1 VALGIARTAGL
12 KRESGD
18 IIAIDKKSF
27 VPVGT
32 KKDELDILSQF
43 DDLLAKSKSTP
54 DTIKVVELPALD
66 EFKVEPATAEPDVAA
81 LLAQAVHLYGQGQ
94 LTAALELLGRVL
106 VLAPDNTDALWLKV
120 GCLVR
125 IGGSEVEALR
135 ILMELRAVD
144 PDPQRQALRGQLLKV
159 IREGLVPKTV
169 LTVMLM
175 LTSGQTDKAIT
186 LTGKLSRLDPGCA
199 TYHSL
204 SAGAL
209 ATDERFDDALAAAD
223 DGLREARDD
232 DCEQLEDL
240 RMTILRRMAADK
252 MAGARD
258 LFLRGKDTRALAAL
272 GRLRPTLGEAPLFR
286 SFDGYMKR
294 LVGAGGGL
302 AAGRRSDSPDV
313 VPPGTPNEADAVFFF
328 LVGDLIAKGKTHFE
342 AGETAL
348 AVEVLRKAVGYCPG
362 FPYANFMLAVALYN
376 GAAQRIQSV
385 GPSEAEAALADIRAA
400 RDAAKIGL
408 NDPDMGGSAKALHDA
423 IEETLGDMQSGAND
437 ASLIN
442 PIVEEYERTMKKV
455 GDGIGSS
462 AQLREVDGGLK
473 QIERDLQA
481 VGGKLATEEGR
492 RAVAQLITQVRE
504 QLKQIKDVSG
514 SVETGDEL
522 GSLIALFNST
532 VARLQQDH
540 ISSLSERDTYVRL
553 FEVMRT
559 RVETLRG
566 KAKRTPAE
574 KTVKELLN
582 AIKGIEKQL
591 GKL

>member
-1 VALGIARTAGL
+1 MALGIARTAGL

-240 RMTILRRMAADK
+240 
-252 MAGARD
+252 
-258 LFLRGKDTRALAAL
+258 
-272 GRLRPTLGEAPLFR
+272 
-286 SFDGYMKR
+286 
-294 LVGAGGGL
+294 
-302 AAGRRSDSPDV
+302 
-313 VPPGTPNEADAVFFF
+313 
-328 LVGDLIAKGKTHFE
+328 
-342 AGETAL
+342 
-348 AVEVLRKAVGYCPG
+348 
-362 FPYANFMLAVALYN
+362 
-376 GAAQRIQSV
+376 
-385 GPSEAEAALADIRAA
+385 
-400 RDAAKIGL
+400 
-408 NDPDMGGSAKALHDA
+408 
-423 IEETLGDMQSGAND
+423 
-437 ASLIN
+437 SLI
-442 PIVEEYERTMKKV
+442 
-455 GDGIGSS
+455 
-462 AQLREVDGGLK
+462 
-473 QIERDLQA
+473 
-481 VGGKLATEEGR
+481 
-492 RAVAQLITQVRE
+492 
-504 QLKQIKDVSG
+504 
-514 SVETGDEL
+514 
-522 GSLIALFNST
+522 
-532 VARLQQDH
+532 H
-540 ISSLSERDTYVRL
+540 I
-553 FEVMRT
+553 
-559 RVETLRG
+559 
-566 KAKRTPAE
+566 
-574 KTVKELLN
+574 
-582 AIKGIEKQL
+582 
-591 GKL
+591 